1 MKPIVLATDGSPSAA
16 KATSLAIEL
25 ARETGTRL
33 YVVAAWQTPLTI
45 YSTSPMMAG
54 DDLDASE
61 IEQATEAARA
71 AVDLAQADGVDA
83 KSFVRNGEPAE
94 MISQTAENCDASLI
108 VVGSHGWGPIRR
120 LVFGSVS
127 TALLHHAP
135 CPVLVVRFA
144 KETGPPASAEKTRA
158 LVAVR

>member
-45 YSTSPMMAG
+45 YSTSPMLAG

-71 AVDLAQADGVDA
+71 AVDLARADGVD
-83 KSFVRNGEPAE
+83 
-94 MISQTAENCDASLI
+94 
-108 VVGSHGWGPIRR
+108 SHGWGPIRR

-144 KETGPPASAEKTRA
+144 KETAPPASAEKTRA

>member
-1 MKPIVLATDGSPSAA
+1 MKPIVLGTDGSPSAA

-25 ARETGTRL
+25 ARETGARL

-45 YSTSPMMAG
+45 YASSPVIAA
-54 DDLDASE
+54 DDRDAAE
-61 IEQATEAARA
+61 IERATEAAKS
-71 AVDLAQADGVDA
+71 AVDLARADGVDT

-94 MISQTAENCDASLI
+94 MIAQTAKNCDASLV

-120 LVFGSVS
+120 LLFGSVS

-144 KETGPPASAEKTRA
+144 KETAMPRSIEKTRA
-158 LVAVR
+158 LVAVK

>member
-25 ARETGTRL
+25 ARETGAQV

-45 YSTSPMMAG
+45 YASSPMLAG

-61 IEQATEAARA
+61 IERATEAARV
-71 AVDLAQADGVDA
+71 AVDLARADGVDA

-94 MISQTAENCDASLI
+94 MISQTAKNCDASLI
-108 VVGSHGWGPIRR
+108 VVGSHGWGPVRR

-127 TALLHHAP
+127 KALLHHAP
-135 CPVLVVRFA
+135 CPVLVVRPT
-144 KETGPPASAEKTRA
+144 KESSRPIPVETTRA
-158 LVAVR
+158 LA

>member
-1 MKPIVLATDGSPSAA
+1 MKPIVLGTDGSPSAA

-33 YVVAAWQTPLTI
+33 YAVSAWQTPVTI
-45 YSTSPMMAG
+45 YASSPMLAG

-61 IEQATEAARA
+61 IDHATDAVKA
-71 AVDLAQADGVDA
+71 AVDLARAEGVDA
-83 KSFVRNGEPAE
+83 KSFVRNGDPAE
-94 MISQTAENCDASLI
+94 MISQTAKNCDASLI

-127 TALLHHAP
+127 KALLHQAP
-135 CPVLVVRFA
+135 CPVLVVRLR
-144 KETGPPASAEKTRA
+144 KESSRPISGQKTPALA
-158 LVAVR
+158 